1 MNFERGAGRFAI
13 AVYRAI
19 GASLAIGIMEVLAS
33 AVHEP
38 LARVPFVTSIVLVT
52 ALPDSDPAQSRAVI
66 FGHIVSC
73 LAGLAAQLVLGP
85 GETTSAVAVG
95 LATLAMIATRTS
107 HPPAG
112 IDAFLMASQ
121 DLPAQWVL
129 SPVLVG
135 AVLLAGFARIWATGE
150 RKWLAPIHQRD
161 VE

>member
-135 AVLLAGFARIWATGE
+135 AVLLAGFARIWAMGE